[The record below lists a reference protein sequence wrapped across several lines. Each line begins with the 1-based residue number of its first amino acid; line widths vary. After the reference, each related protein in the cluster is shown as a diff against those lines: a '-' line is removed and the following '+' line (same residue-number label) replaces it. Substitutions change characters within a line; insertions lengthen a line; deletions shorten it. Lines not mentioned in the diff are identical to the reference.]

1 MRWCATAAR
10 WQTRVVATRHSSV
23 VDFYDGLA
31 ADYHPVYRDRWD
43 EEVELQGRALD
54 ASSAM
59 PPRRVDHPRLLVRHR
74 DAAIGL
80 ALRGYRVAGT
90 DIGERSV
97 ERARAEAA
105 RAGAGVAFSV
115 ADFRDL
121 TAVESEFDV
130 VISCDNAIPRLLDDA
145 DIATALRAMH
155 AKVRPHGLLVI
166 TVRDYDALLAERT
179 PLAPPVLID
188 GPPRRVFLRMHD
200 WDAPDSPLYTV
211 RFFVLTETESGW
223 TLSHHSAIPG
233 DHQGVAR
240 SSRRGHRVRG
250 RHLDSGRGRRLPS
263 ARDDG

>member
-1 MRWCATAAR
+1 MT
-10 WQTRVVATRHSSV
+10 
-23 VDFYDGLA
+23 
-31 ADYHPVYRDRWD
+31 
-43 EEVELQGRALD
+43 
-54 ASSAM
+54 
-59 PPRRVDHPRLLVRHR
+59 
-74 DAAIGL
+74 
-80 ALRGYRVAGT
+80 GT
-90 DIGERSV
+90 DISERSI

-223 TLSHHSAIPG
+223 TLSHHSARYRAITKESLGRAAEATGFEAVTWIPG
-233 DHQGVAR
+233 AAAGFHQPVMTARRATVA
-240 SSRRGHRVRG
+240 G
-250 RHLDSGRGRRLPS
+250 
-263 ARDDG
+263 